1 MKWIWLLL
9 VLRVVFCRFLDVDIN
24 QSTIIQNNVMSCVQR
39 QCIYQDDDLINI
51 CQGFDHC
58 ANTTCESQLQID
70 NFKNYQKC
78 NQECLNPVIQG
89 LSESDKEVVTGYYN
103 CRIECTKQVIQNF
116 QNSQNQDQNNN
127 DEMKIE
133 AIFVSISIFIALAL
147 GVAMYIWCSIYH
159 RRRQEVII
167 IPGQIHPSQEQ
178 NPAQN
183 ADHQEV
189 LQSRITDPDKI
200 FVVEGS
206 AILHQNQQIV
216 PKFGLSIPQGLV
228 IGTQLNQQGNSS
240 DQSQSVSLQIV
251 DTTLIELNQLSVYN
265 NLSIVD
271 NGNDFNTNLI
281 NSSFVNSSS
290 IGNLENNESQVQQR
304 EQANDNQQSNGIQDL
319 QRVVASI
326 SNETNN
332 NNNNNDNNNSN
343 NHNLRSNQTSNNV
356 EASMQ
361 NQNIERYPFVITNH
375 SPFVVA
381 DRSSYLPK
389 SNKIIPI
396 HDVQITPI
404 IHSKKPNAESENKHN
419 SLESNS
425 KNKNVSNILDELDLE
440 SNIKSLAEKDSAIQ
454 NEKIKPKNL
463 LGAEFIKRS
472 SKSSSKRHSHR
483 NSILANLENRAIQN
497 KRKSTQYTDSTE
509 AKPEEKEQNGSGEQ
523 SDESDYEYYYETESS
538 GDSSDEQSEGKNQ
551 NQNEDKNKRRSKDI
565 LKDQITL
572 QIPGC
577 QDELH
582 LSEEEKPVEKKE
594 ANNISQGS
602 NNKCNGSTEET
613 IMQICST
620 SQNFGQSGFTVRCYS
635 PEKNKELPNMT
646 DRFNESQ
653 KIMIVKGSKQ
663 QSDNKNNIN
672 EINLSCT
679 ESPSNQFSQSQ
690 TLSPQINHQIKQS
703 PQKLIL
709 KACCTNINVTQ
720 QETRKKSSS
729 LDLNPQ
735 SPKDKQNQLNEAI

>member
-1 MKWIWLLL
+1 MKWIGLLFIFKI
-9 VLRVVFCRFLDVDIN
+9 VFSRFLDVDIN
-24 QSTIIQNNVMSCVQR
+24 QSTTIQNNVMSCVQR

-51 CQGFDHC
+51 CQGFDQC
-58 ANTTCESQLQID
+58 ANTICESELQID

-78 NQECLNPVIQG
+78 NQECLSPVVQG

-103 CRIECTKQVIQNF
+103 CRIQCTKQVIQNL
-116 QNSQNQDQNNN
+116 QNSQNGDQNNN
-127 DEMKIE
+127 DQMKIE
-133 AIFVSISIFIALAL
+133 AIFVSISIFVALAL

-167 IPGQIHPSQEQ
+167 IPGQIHPNQQQ
-178 NPAQN
+178 NPNQN

-206 AILHQNQQIV
+206 AILHQNQKIV
-216 PKFGLSIPQGLV
+216 PKFGLSIPQGLIV
-228 IGTQLNQQGNSS
+228 GTQLNQQGNQS

-271 NGNDFNTNLI
+271 NGNDLNTNLM
-281 NSSFVNSSS
+281 NSSFVNNSS
-290 IGNLENNESQVQQR
+290 IGNLENNERQVQQMQ
-304 EQANDNQQSNGIQDL
+304 QANNNQQSNASIQDQ
-319 QRVVASI
+319 QRVVNSI
-326 SNETNN
+326 IHDTNSNTNN
-332 NNNNNDNNNSN
+332 NF
-343 NHNLRSNQTSNNV
+343 RSNQPPSNQESNQ
-356 EASMQ
+356 Q
-361 NQNIERYPFVITNH
+361 NQNIERSPFVITNH
-375 SPFVVA
+375 SPFIIA
-381 DRSSYLPK
+381 DRSPYLPK

-404 IHSKKPNAESENKHN
+404 IHSKKPNQESANQDN
-419 SLESNS
+419 SLKRNSIS
-425 KNKNVSNILDELDLE
+425 KNISNNLDDYKLDLD
-440 SNIKSLAEKDSAIQ
+440 SNAKTLAEKDSDIQ
-454 NEKIKPKNL
+454 NDKIKPKNL

-497 KRKSTQYTDSTE
+497 KRKSTQFTDSTE
-509 AKPEEKEQNGSGEQ
+509 VKPEEKEQNGSGEQ

-538 GDSSDEQSEGKNQ
+538 GDSSDEENEGNKQ
-551 NQNEDKNKRRSKDI
+551 NQNEEINKRKSKEI

-582 LSEEEKPVEKKE
+582 LSEEEKPAEKKE

-635 PEKNKELPNMT
+635 PEKNKEQPNIT

-653 KIMIVKGSKQ
+653 KIMIVKSNKQ
-663 QSDNKNNIN
+663 QSDNNNNIN
-672 EINLSCT
+672 EITLSCS

-690 TLSPQINHQIKQS
+690 TLSPSINQQVKQS
-703 PQKLIL
+703 PPKLTL
-709 KACCTNINVTQ
+709 KACCTNIQVMQ
-720 QETRKKSSS
+720 SETRKKSSS
-729 LDLNPQ
+729 LDLSSQ
-735 SPKDKQNQLNEAI
+735 SPKEKKQQLNEAI

>member
-1 MKWIWLLL
+1 MKWLGLLIIFKI
-9 VLRVVFCRFLDVDIN
+9 VFCRFLDVDIN
-24 QSTIIQNNVMSCVQR
+24 QSTTIQNNVMNCVQR

-51 CQGFDHC
+51 CQGFDYC
-58 ANTTCESQLQID
+58 ANTICEPMLQID

-78 NQECLNPVIQG
+78 NQDCLNPVIQG
-89 LSESDKEVVTGYYN
+89 LSESDKEVVSGYYN
-103 CRIECTKQVIQNF
+103 CRIQCTKQVIQNL
-116 QNSQNQDQNNN
+116 QSSQNGDQSNN

-133 AIFVSISIFIALAL
+133 AIFVSISIFVALAL

-183 ADHQEV
+183 ADHQDV

-206 AILHQNQQIV
+206 AILHQNQKII
-216 PKFGLSIPQGLV
+216 PKFGLKIPQGLV
-228 IGTQLNQQGNSS
+228 VGTQLNQQGNQS
-240 DQSQSVSLQIV
+240 DQSKSVSLQIV

-271 NGNDFNTNLI
+271 NGNDFNNNLI
-281 NSSFVNSSS
+281 NNSFVNSSS
-290 IGNLENNESQVQQR
+290 IGNLENNDTQSQQR
-304 EQANDNQQSNGIQDL
+304 DQENNNQQINGDQDQQSVISSINNDAISNINNNPLRSNQQSNNLD
-319 QRVVASI
+319 AS
-326 SNETNN
+326 
-332 NNNNNDNNNSN
+332 
-343 NHNLRSNQTSNNV
+343 Q
-356 EASMQ
+356 Q
-361 NQNIERYPFVITNH
+361 NQNNNRSPFIMTNH
-375 SPFVVA
+375 SPFIIA
-381 DRSSYLPK
+381 DRSPYLPK

-404 IHSKKPNAESENKHN
+404 IHSKKPDVESTNKEN
-419 SLESNS
+419 SLEINS
-425 KNKNVSNILDELDLE
+425 KNKNLDNNLDDYKLDLE
-440 SNIKSLAEKDSAIQ
+440 SNIKSLVENDGIFQS
-454 NEKIKPKNL
+454 EKIKPKNL

-497 KRKSTQYTDSTE
+497 KRKSTQFTDSTE
-509 AKPEEKEQNGSGEQ
+509 AKPDEKEQSKSGEQ
-523 SDESDYEYYYETESS
+523 SGESEYEYYYETESS
-538 GDSSDEQSEGKNQ
+538 GDSSDEENEGQKQ
-551 NQNEDKNKRRSKDI
+551 TQNEENNKRKSKDI

-582 LSEEEKPVEKKE
+582 LSEEEKPAEKKE

-635 PEKNKELPNMT
+635 PEKNKEQPNIT

-653 KIMIVKGSKQ
+653 KIMIVKGNKQ
-663 QSDNKNNIN
+663 QTDNNNNIT
-672 EINLSCT
+672 EITLSCT

-690 TLSPQINHQIKQS
+690 TLSPEINYQIKQS
-703 PQKLIL
+703 PQKLVL
-709 KACCTNINVTQ
+709 KACCANIDIMH
-720 QETRKKSSS
+720 QENRKKSSS
-729 LDLNPQ
+729 LDLNP
-735 SPKDKQNQLNEAI
+735 SPKEKKQQINEAI